1 MAENRGGLSP
11 TTFMGRSQEDATTM
25 KVLVSNQ
32 ASLDAVNVQLVRI
45 STQMSEF
52 SNSLTRISGLM
63 AESSALE
70 RLKEQQQ
77 AKQERELA
85 EQRLREG
92 KESVVERKMQSALAA
107 PIQKVGAKAQGTLGN
122 LMRFFTILLS
132 GWLLNQGIQAL
143 KAYSEG
149 NKKRLQDIGK
159 SILKGLAISGAIF
172 GSIKLGLA
180 AVTGSLLRTGSLISQ
195 AVFSGLFKRPV
206 QALINAVKRVFNKDK
221 KPPKKPP
228 KIKPSTKSKPSGAKV
243 NFTSNIAM
251 GAMGS
256 LMAGLDIAGGE
267 DPGRAIAGAAAGM
280 FGSAGALALGSLIP
294 FPGTG
299 VAAAFGAYQPSSEFG
314 KKAFD
319 TAKSYLSQRFNINVD
334 IGKTFSNIT
343 NMMGM
348 GGNKESHK
356 ADIVAKPLAKVSSPP
371 KADTSAI
378 GPEPESKP
386 QVILTD
392 TGADQQQ
399 QSIPTA
405 TGNVTDLPPIASSNP
420 DNFYVLYSQV
430 HYNVVI

>member
-159 SILKGLAISGAIF
+159 SVLKGLAISGAIF

-180 AVTGSLLRTGSLISQ
+180 AATGSLLRAGSLISQ
-195 AVFSGLFKRPV
+195 AVFSGLFKRPA
-206 QALINAVKRVFNKDK
+206 QALVNAVKGVKIPGTGGGTK
-221 KPPKKPP
+221 KPPT
-228 KIKPSTKSKPSGAKV
+228 PSAKQNPMQRAGNILSSTPGGRISAAFAGAFNLFQGKSP
-243 NFTSNIAM
+243 
-251 GAMGS
+251 
-256 LMAGLDIAGGE
+256 GE
-267 DPGRAIAGAAAGM
+267 SAAGAAATGLGAAALARAPLGPAKGLAALFLLPQFNKIGM
-280 FGSAGALALGSLIP
+280 EGYNLSKQYFSQNTINLPDLDVGKKVGGIGNLFSAG
-294 FPGTG
+294 TD
-299 VAAAFGAYQPSSEFG
+299 Q
-314 KKAFD
+314 
-319 TAKSYLSQRFNINVD
+319 
-334 IGKTFSNIT
+334 
-343 NMMGM
+343 
-348 GGNKESHK
+348 KESHK
-356 ADIVAKPLAKVSSPP
+356 ADIVAKPMAKVSSPP

-405 TGNVTDLPPIASSNP
+405 TGNITDLPPIASSNP

>member
-159 SILKGLAISGAIF
+159 SVLKGLAITGAIF

-206 QALINAVKRVFNKDK
+206 QALINAVKGVFNKDK
-221 KPPKKPP
+221 TPPKTPP
-228 KIKPSTKSKPSGAKV
+228 KTKPSAVSKPSGVKL
-243 NFTSNIAM
+243 NFTSNMVI
-251 GAMGS
+251 GGI
-256 LMAGLDIAGGE
+256 MAGLDIAGGE
-267 DPGRAIAGAAAGM
+267 EPGRAIAGAGAGM
-280 FGSAGALALGSLIP
+280 VGSGAAFGLLSLIP
-294 FPGTG
+294 LPGTG
-299 VAAAFGAYQPSSEFG
+299 VAAGIAAYSPSANFG
-314 KKAFD
+314 KGTYD
-319 TAKSYLSQRFNINVD
+319 TAKRYFSQFNVNVD
-334 IGKTFSNIT
+334 IGKSFNDIK
-343 NMMGM
+343 NMIGM
-348 GGNKESHK
+348 GGGKDKESHK

-378 GPEPESKP
+378 GPEPESQT
-386 QVILTD
+386 QVIVTD
-392 TGADQQQ
+392 AGMNQQQ

-405 TGNVTDLPPIASSNP
+405 TGNIADLPPIASSNP

>member
-11 TTFMGRSQEDATTM
+11 TTFMGRSQEDVTTM

-159 SILKGLAISGAIF
+159 SVLKGLAITGAIF

-206 QALINAVKRVFNKDK
+206 QALINAVKGVFNKDK
-221 KPPKKPP
+221 TPPKTPP
-228 KIKPSTKSKPSGAKV
+228 KTKPSAVSKPSGVKL
-243 NFTSNIAM
+243 NFTSNMVI
-251 GAMGS
+251 GGI
-256 LMAGLDIAGGE
+256 MAGLDIAGGE
-267 DPGRAIAGAAAGM
+267 EPGRAITGAGAGM
-280 FGSAGALALGSLIP
+280 VGSAAAFGLGSLIP
-294 FPGTG
+294 LPGTG
-299 VAAAFGAYQPSSEFG
+299 VAAGIAAYSPSANFG
-314 KKAFD
+314 KETYD
-319 TAKSYLSQRFNINVD
+319 TAKSYLSQFNFNLD
-334 IGKTFSNIT
+334 IGKSFNDMSNMI
-343 NMMGM
+343 GM
-348 GGNKESHK
+348 GGGKDKTQESHK

-378 GPEPESKP
+378 GPEPESQT
-386 QVILTD
+386 QVIVTD
-392 TGADQQQ
+392 AGMNQQQ

-405 TGNVTDLPPIASSNP
+405 TGNIADLPPIASSNP